1 MKSKIDE
8 TLKIINRGAID
19 FYYALKIES
28 NLKYDQLCN
37 AINEYNNTVYEQYDE
52 ELKNEFKASVMEAK
66 NNLDIGDELKLAD
79 VENCFTKGLFKHK
92 EKSDNI
98 SKKNIQRIELDSDGP
113 FLKFIPVTDIHDH
126 LKNLKDTSNNDY
138 KYCKHVYGEFY
149 VNCQTRF
156 ILPSFKIELI
166 SGASIFTE
174 TFLYIFENNSAVL
187 RITLPI
193 KDVDIDPML
202 QNDISIYIKNITSPY
217 SSVIAPEEN
226 TISALF
232 DFYYNYIINVKK
244 IRNIILCGELGN
256 IILAKHN
263 SIPDDIKQMSPV
275 LKEKLY
281 KIVVA
286 PFQERKNTSYKEEAA
301 EYIKNNNYT
310 VNGLSYITS
319 NRGKCVSIVDKNVV
333 EFAKENFTIDI
344 EDKFKEDVAFGKI
357 ISDTRQNV
365 EYTFVM
371 LMLKKINFFYTFY
384 QKANLYDNSHK
395 IRRLFNNNVIFFC
408 TLQNQCYGSVREQLV
423 QFEQKMAYFLDSKN
437 TLEKMNAIDNIINDE
452 KEQRNSSLQ
461 NIISI
466 LGLLF
471 TGVFG
476 LPAINETL
484 GLIRN
489 ICTFIRYDIP
499 YLTVNNCSIILWIVL
514 LIVLSLMLFSKLHQ
528 FKKIKHTKK

>member
-1 MKSKIDE
+1 MKSKVDE
-8 TLKIINRGAID
+8 TLKNISKGAID

-28 NLKYDQLCN
+28 DLKYNQLCKV
-37 AINEYNNTVYEQYDE
+37 IDEYNNAVYKEYDE
-52 ELKNEFKASVMEAK
+52 ELQKEFKTTVMEAK
-66 NNLDIGDELKLAD
+66 NELNIGNEIKLVD
-79 VENCFTKGLFKHK
+79 TKPCFWRKLFKRN
-92 EKSDNI
+92 EKSNTI
-98 SKKNIQRIELDSDGP
+98 SKKNIQRIEFDSEGR

-126 LKNLKDTSNNDY
+126 LKNLRDTSNIDY
-138 KYCKHVYGEFY
+138 QYCRCVYGDFY

-166 SGASIFTE
+166 SGTTVFSE

-193 KDVDIDPML
+193 EDVDIIPLL
-202 QNDISIYIKNITSPY
+202 QNDISFYIKSITSPF
-217 SSVIAPEEN
+217 SSITVPEEN
-226 TISALF
+226 SVSALF
-232 DFYYNYIINVKK
+232 DFYYNYIRNAKK
-244 IRNIILCGELGN
+244 IKSIILCGQLEN
-256 IILAKHN
+256 IILANHN
-263 SIPDDIKQMSPV
+263 SVPDDIKQMSSA

-286 PFQERKNTSYKEEAA
+286 PFQERKNTSYKEEAI

-310 VNGLSYITS
+310 VSGLSYITS
-319 NRGKCVSIVDKNVV
+319 NMGRCVSVVDKNLI
-333 EFAKENFTIDI
+333 EFAKENFTRDI
-344 EDKFKEDVAFGKI
+344 EDEFKEDVAFGKI

-384 QKANLYDNSHK
+384 KKSNHYDNSHK
-395 IRRLFNNNVIFFC
+395 IRRLFNNDVIFFC
-408 TLQNQCYGSVREQLV
+408 SLQNGCYGSVREQLA

-437 TLEKMNAIDNIINDE
+437 TIEKMNAIDNIINGE
-452 KEQRNSSLQ
+452 KEQRNASLQ
-461 NIISI
+461 NVISV

-489 ICTFIRYDIP
+489 VCTFIKYDIP
-499 YLTVNNCSIILWIVL
+499 YLTVNNCSIVIWSVL
-514 LIVLSLMLFSKLHQ
+514 LVVLIFMLFSKLYRL
-528 FKKIKHTKK
+528 KKIKHIKI

>member
-1 MKSKIDE
+1 MKSKVDE
-8 TLKIINRGAID
+8 TIKNIDRGAID

-28 NLKYDQLCN
+28 DLKYNKLCK
-37 AINEYNNTVYEQYDE
+37 AIDEYNNAVYKEYDE
-52 ELKNEFKASVMEAK
+52 ELHKEFKTTVMEAK
-66 NNLDIGDELKLAD
+66 NELDIGNEIKLVNAKP
-79 VENCFTKGLFKHK
+79 CFWKKMFIRN
-92 EKSDNI
+92 EKRNTI
-98 SKKNIQRIELDSDGP
+98 SKKNIQRIELDSEGA
-113 FLKFIPVTDIHDH
+113 FFKFIPVTDIHEH
-126 LKNLKDTSNNDY
+126 LKNLRDTSNNDY
-138 KYCKHVYGEFY
+138 QYCKCVYGDFY

-166 SGASIFTE
+166 SGATVFSE
-174 TFLYIFENNSAVL
+174 TFLYVFENNSAVL

-193 KDVDIDPML
+193 EDVDIDPLL
-202 QNDISIYIKNITSPY
+202 QNDISIYIKSITSPF
-217 SSVIAPEEN
+217 SSIAAPEEN
-226 TISALF
+226 SVSAIF
-232 DFYYNYIINVKK
+232 DFYYDYIRNVKK

-256 IILAKHN
+256 IILANHN
-263 SIPDDIKQMSPV
+263 SIPDDIKQMSSA

-286 PFQERKNTSYKEEAA
+286 PFQERKNTSYKEEAI

-319 NRGKCVSIVDKNVV
+319 NMGKCVSVVDKNVI
-333 EFAKENFTIDI
+333 EFAKENFTMDI
-344 EDKFKEDVAFGKI
+344 EDEFKEDVAFGKI

-371 LMLKKINFFYTFY
+371 LMLKKINYFYTFY
-384 QKANLYDNSHK
+384 KKSNYYDNSHK
-395 IRRLFNNNVIFFC
+395 IRLLFNNDIIFIN
-408 TLQNQCYGSVREQLV
+408 TLQNGCYGSVREQLV

-437 TLEKMNAIDNIINDE
+437 TIEKMDAIDSIINGE

-461 NIISI
+461 NIISV

-484 GLIRN
+484 SLIRN

-499 YLTVNNCSIILWIVL
+499 YLTVNNCSIVIWSAL
-514 LIVLSLMLFSKLHQ
+514 LVVLSFMLFSKLYRL
-528 FKKIKHTKK
+528 KKIKHIRM